1 MLELTWDLPNNVSLL
16 VYELFFFLPWD
27 NAIRQGE
34 QMREEM
40 RERGAGVERGEEDKN
55 TY

>member
-1 MLELTWDLPNNVSLL
+1 MLEPTWDLPNNVSLL
-16 VYELFFFLPWD
+16 VYELIFFFPGD

-40 RERGAGVERGEEDKN
+40 KEWGMGVEHGEEDKN